1 MNSVPGQ
8 KVSRIVISWAIS
20 PRCIAGKILNLSD
33 TVRNKGGKLLIT
45 LNPVEDDLTDQRCS
59 GMACNDKELTI
70 NLLTLLASTA
80 AISSNLG
87 KVKVFTGAIRDLAIM
102 KFTLSPAVR

>member
-1 MNSVPGQ
+1 
-8 KVSRIVISWAIS
+8 
-20 PRCIAGKILNLSD
+20 
-33 TVRNKGGKLLIT
+33 
-45 LNPVEDDLTDQRCS
+45 
-59 GMACNDKELTI
+59 MACNDKELTI

-87 KVKVFTGAIRDLAIM
+87 KVKVYTGVIRDLAIM